1 MYRRVSR
8 VLSAIGGCAGLLLA
22 SAALAA
28 PATEEPTR
36 FEITPYVGQLTGGE
50 FEDPNDGSDRDVDA
64 NTDFKLFLNI
74 NADSPSRQYEIL
86 YANQGTEVEG
96 AVPIDMDI
104 QYLHFGGI
112 VNFTDVQPVVPYFGI
127 TIGAT
132 NFSPDAAGLD
142 DETKFSA
149 SVGTGLKYKFSRH
162 IGLRFDVRAFVTLLD
177 TDGSIFCVS
186 NPSVGSGCAIAAS
199 GDTFVQYGA
208 GLGLIAAF

>member
-1 MYRRVSR
+1 MYRRASR
-8 VLSAIGGCAGLLLA
+8 VLSTIGGCAGLLLT

-28 PATEEPTR
+28 PAAEAPTR
-36 FEITPYVGQLTGGE
+36 FEVTPYVGQLTGGE
-50 FEDPNDGSDRDVDA
+50 FEDPNDQSERDVDGD
-64 NTDFKLFLNI
+64 TDFKLFFNI
-74 NADSPSRQYEIL
+74 NADSPARQYEIL
-86 YANQGTEVEG
+86 YANQGTQVKG

-132 NFSPDAAGLD
+132 QFSPDASGLD

-149 SVGTGLKYKFSRH
+149 SIGTGLKYKFTRN
-162 IGLRFDVRAFVTLLD
+162 IGLRFDVRAFVTLLE
-177 TDGSIFCVS
+177 TDGSMFCVS
-186 NPSVGSGCAIAAS
+186 NPTVGAGCAITATS
-199 GDTFVQYGA
+199 DTFIQYGA

>member
-1 MYRRVSR
+1 M
-8 VLSAIGGCAGLLLA
+8 IGGCAGLLM
-22 SAALAA
+22 AAATLAA
-28 PATEEPTR
+28 PAEKPPQ
-36 FEITPYVGQLTGGE
+36 FELTPYVGQLAGGE
-50 FEDPNDGSDRDVDA
+50 FENPNDQSERDVDSD
-64 NTDFKLFLNI
+64 TDFKLFLNI

-86 YANQGTEVEG
+86 YANQGTQVEG

-112 VNFTDVQPVVPYFGI
+112 VNFTDVEPVTPYFGI

-132 NFSPDAAGLD
+132 HFSPDATGLD

-149 SVGTGLKYKFSRH
+149 SIGTGLKYKFTRN

-199 GDTFVQYGA
+199 GDTFIQYGA